1 MATRRIVPRND
12 GEGSIGKPTKQW
24 GDIQT
29 KKINN
34 IPIEGL
40 ATNTI
45 DGLMSAEDKLKI
57 DNLNENNIN
66 AGIKVYLHS
75 NIHGS
80 L

>member
-1 MATRRIVPRND
+1 
-12 GEGSIGKPTKQW
+12 
-24 GDIQT
+24 
-29 KKINN
+29 
-34 IPIEGL
+34 
-40 ATNTI
+40 
-45 DGLMSAEDKLKI
+45 MSAEDKLKI